1 MVYPSTIVKCD
12 RYHQPQ
18 TWALVLRGLILAL
31 GLMLIVPIAGAS
43 GPPRAQGVTLDPLF
57 ALRTHDGRPHDAAT
71 YRGRPFV
78 VVFGFTNCPDVCPT
92 ALLELTN
99 LMQELGT
106 GADRLGVF
114 FVTVD
119 PERDTPEHLR
129 EYLSAF
135 DRRIVGLTGDA
146 FQILA
151 TATAFNA
158 YFERTPTS
166 GGDYAFDH
174 STRIYVVDRYGLLAR
189 AMPTTMEGPQKRA
202 LLARVLAQR

>member
-1 MVYPSTIVKCD
+1 MVYPPTIVIPN
-12 RYHQPQ
+12 RHHQPRAW
-18 TWALVLRGLILAL
+18 TLVLRGLLLAL
-31 GLMLIVPIAGAS
+31 GLVLIVPAAGAS
-43 GPPRAQGVTLDPLF
+43 GPPRAEGVTLDPLF

-92 ALLELTN
+92 ALLELSN
-99 LMQELGT
+99 LMQELGPS
-106 GADRLGVF
+106 ADRLGVF
-114 FVTVD
+114 FVSVD

-158 YFERTPTS
+158 YFERTSTS

-174 STRIYVVDRYGLLAR
+174 STRLYVVDRYGLLAR
-189 AMPTTMEGPQKRA
+189 TMPASMEGPQKRA
-202 LLARVLAQR
+202 VLARVLAQR